1 VSAARGTSGPRRTA
15 IAGADVVDVVLVGS
29 RGAVEVVVVTTVVVD
44 VAVVVVVVV
53 VAREVV
59 EVVVEVLEAEG
70 ASPPRSAAR
79 IAATTRTAPAASDP
93 AMRALEVHRRI
104 GTNLTLTMAPAG
116 VRHQGRWSSC
126 ASIHEVARPHVV
138 IVGAGF
144 GGLDC
149 AKQLVNEPVDV
160 TIVDRHNFHT
170 FQPLLYQVA
179 TAGLASSDVAYPVRG
194 IFQDAAN
201 VRFRTGTVTGVDF
214 DAKHLAL
221 SDGATIPY
229 DTLVLALGATT
240 NFFGVEG
247 AAEHAFPLYGLQ
259 DAIRLRNH
267 VIAQFERADSDP
279 SLLDRGALTFVVLGG
294 GPTGVEMAGAL
305 TELFGMVFAKDF
317 RRLDVGAARVV
328 LVEMTDA
335 VLAPFSARAQRHAR
349 EELQHRGVEVRLG
362 ERVTSVGPDTVT
374 LASGEV
380 LKTGTVVW
388 AAGVRANPIAD
399 ALGVEQVRGGRIKVG
414 RDLRIAEQPDTFVI
428 GDLAAIEG
436 PGGVL
441 LPQVAQVA
449 KQSGHYVGKQIARSL
464 RGRSTK
470 PFRYFDKG
478 TMATIGRNA
487 AVADLPLR
495 IRLTGFVA
503 WVAWLFLHLLYLVGF
518 RNRLSV
524 LVSWGW
530 SYLTWDRGPRLI
542 LESDATARARP
553 SDT

>member
-1 VSAARGTSGPRRTA
+1 MTDGGRWHPRPR
-15 IAGADVVDVVLVGS
+15 
-29 RGAVEVVVVTTVVVD
+29 VVV
-44 VAVVVVVVV
+44 
-53 VAREVV
+53 
-59 EVVVEVLEAEG
+59 
-70 ASPPRSAAR
+70 
-79 IAATTRTAPAASDP
+79 
-93 AMRALEVHRRI
+93 
-104 GTNLTLTMAPAG
+104 
-116 VRHQGRWSSC
+116 
-126 ASIHEVARPHVV
+126 
-138 IVGAGF
+138 VGAGF

-149 AKQLVNEPVDV
+149 AKALINEPVDV

-179 TAGLASSDVAYPVRG
+179 TAGLAASDVAYPVRG

-201 VRFRTGTVTGVDF
+201 VRFRSGEVTGLDW
-214 DAKHLAL
+214 DRRRLAL
-221 SDGATIPY
+221 SDGAELPF
-229 DTLVLALGATT
+229 DNLVLAAGATT
-240 NFFGVEG
+240 NWFGVEG
-247 AAEHAFPLYGLQ
+247 AAEHAFPLYGLE

-267 VIAQFERADSDP
+267 VISQFERADAAMCVDGDCAQ
-279 SLLDRGALTFVVLGG
+279 LLDRGVLSFVVLGG
-294 GPTGVEMAGAL
+294 GPTGVETAGAL

-328 LVEMTDA
+328 LVEMAGA
-335 VLAPFSARAQRHAR
+335 VLGPFSRRAQLHAAEALR
-349 EELQHRGVEVRLG
+349 RRGVELRLD
-362 ERVTSVGPDTVT
+362 ERVASVGPESVT

-380 LKTGTVVW
+380 VPTCTAVW
-388 AAGVRANPIAD
+388 AAGVRANPLAD
-399 ALGVEQVRGGRIKVG
+399 LLGVEQAGGGRIVVTP
-414 RDLRIAEQPDTFVI
+414 DLRIPSHPEAFVI

-449 KQSGHYVGKQIARSL
+449 KQSGRYVGKAIARAQ
-464 RGRSTK
+464 RGRGTK
-470 PFRYFDKG
+470 SFRYIDKG

-487 AVADLPLR
+487 AVADLPLH

-542 LESDATARARP
+542 LEPGPSGCLSGGPGSAGRPIGSDVGDAPRA
-553 SDT
+553 

>member
-1 VSAARGTSGPRRTA
+1 MS
-15 IAGADVVDVVLVGS
+15 
-29 RGAVEVVVVTTVVVD
+29 
-44 VAVVVVVVV
+44 
-53 VAREVV
+53 
-59 EVVVEVLEAEG
+59 
-70 ASPPRSAAR
+70 
-79 IAATTRTAPAASDP
+79 
-93 AMRALEVHRRI
+93 
-104 GTNLTLTMAPAG
+104 
-116 VRHQGRWSSC
+116 
-126 ASIHEVARPHVV
+126 RPHVV

-201 VRFRTGTVTGVDF
+201 VRFRTGTVTGVDW
-214 DAKHLAL
+214 DARRLGLA
-221 SDGATIPY
+221 DGAEIGF
-229 DTLVLALGATT
+229 DVLVLALGAST
-240 NFFGVEG
+240 NWFGVEG
-247 AAEHAFPLYGLQ
+247 AAEHALPLYSLE

-267 VIAQFERADSDP
+267 VIRQFERADADASM
-279 SLLDRGALTFVVLGG
+279 LERGALGFVVLGG
-294 GPTGVEMAGAL
+294 GPTGVETAGAL

-328 LVEMTDA
+328 LLEMSDA
-335 VLAPFSARAQRHAR
+335 LLGPFSGRAQRHAR
-349 EELQHRGVEVRLG
+349 EQLQRRGVEVRLG
-362 ERVTSVGPDTVT
+362 ERVTAVGPDAVT

-380 LKTGTVVW
+380 IPTCTVVW
-388 AAGVRANPIAD
+388 AAGVRANPLAD
-399 ALGVEQVRGGRIKVG
+399 ALGVEQARGGRIVVG
-414 RDLRIAEQPDTFVI
+414 PDLRIPAHPEAFVI
-428 GDLAAIEG
+428 GDLAAIQG
-436 PGGVL
+436 AGGAL

-449 KQSGHYVGKQIARSL
+449 KQSGTYVGKQVSRSL
-464 RGRSTK
+464 RGRTAVK
-470 PFRYFDKG
+470 PFRYHDRG

-487 AVADLPLR
+487 AVADLPLH

-542 LESDATARARP
+542 LEPDDVTAAPATPAGP
-553 SDT
+553 SP

>member
-1 VSAARGTSGPRRTA
+1 
-15 IAGADVVDVVLVGS
+15 
-29 RGAVEVVVVTTVVVD
+29 
-44 VAVVVVVVV
+44 
-53 VAREVV
+53 
-59 EVVVEVLEAEG
+59 
-70 ASPPRSAAR
+70 
-79 IAATTRTAPAASDP
+79 
-93 AMRALEVHRRI
+93 
-104 GTNLTLTMAPAG
+104 
-116 VRHQGRWSSC
+116 
-126 ASIHEVARPHVV
+126 VARPHVV

-144 GGLDC
+144 GGIDC
-149 AKQLVNEPVDV
+149 AKELVNEPVDV

-179 TAGLASSDVAYPVRG
+179 TAGLSSSDVAYPVRG
-194 IFQDAAN
+194 IFQDATN

-214 DAKHLAL
+214 DAKRLAMADGTDL
-221 SDGATIPY
+221 SY

-240 NFFGVEG
+240 NWFGVDG
-247 AAEHAFPLYGLQ
+247 AAEHAFPLYGLE
-259 DAIRLRNH
+259 DAIRVRNH
-267 VIAQFERADSDP
+267 VITQFEHADSDAR
-279 SLLDRGALTFVVLGG
+279 LLEGGALTFVVLGG
-294 GPTGVEMAGAL
+294 GPTGVETAGAL

-335 VLAPFSARAQRHAR
+335 VLGPFSGRAQRHAR
-349 EELQHRGVEVRLG
+349 EQLQRRGVDVRLG
-362 ERVTSVGPDTVT
+362 ERVTAVGPDSVT

-380 LKTGTVVW
+380 LPTRTVVW
-388 AAGVRANPIAD
+388 AAGVRANPLAD
-399 ALGVEQVRGGRIKVG
+399 VLDVEQGRGGRIVVT
-414 RDLRIAEQPDTFVI
+414 RDLRIPSHPEVFVL

-436 PGGVL
+436 AGGAL

-449 KQSGHYVGKQIARSL
+449 KQSGKYVGKHIARDR
-464 RGRSTK
+464 RGRTSGA
-470 PFRYFDKG
+470 FRYRDKG

-487 AVADLPLR
+487 AVADLPLH

-542 LESDATARARP
+542 IEPVDVTSPAQANRP
-553 SDT
+553 ER

>member
-1 VSAARGTSGPRRTA
+1 
-15 IAGADVVDVVLVGS
+15 
-29 RGAVEVVVVTTVVVD
+29 
-44 VAVVVVVVV
+44 
-53 VAREVV
+53 
-59 EVVVEVLEAEG
+59 
-70 ASPPRSAAR
+70 
-79 IAATTRTAPAASDP
+79 
-93 AMRALEVHRRI
+93 M
-104 GTNLTLTMAPAG
+104 
-116 VRHQGRWSSC
+116 
-126 ASIHEVARPHVV
+126 V

-149 AKQLVNEPVDV
+149 AKQLINEPLDV

-179 TAGLASSDVAYPVRG
+179 TAGLSSSDVAYPVRG

-201 VRFRTGTVTGVDF
+201 VRFRTGEVRAVDWHAKRLTLADGSDLAF
-214 DAKHLAL
+214 DN
-221 SDGATIPY
+221 
-229 DTLVLALGATT
+229 LVLAVGATT
-240 NFFGVEG
+240 NWFGVEG
-247 AAEHAFPLYGLQ
+247 AAEHAFPLYGLE

-267 VIAQFERADSDP
+267 VISQFERADHDSAHGAGP
-279 SLLDRGALTFVVLGG
+279 SVDTGALTFVVLGG

-328 LVEMTDA
+328 LLEMTDA
-335 VLAPFSARAQRHAR
+335 VLGPFSERAQRHAAEQLR
-349 EELQHRGVEVRLG
+349 ARGVDVRVG
-362 ERVTSVGPDTVT
+362 ERVLAVGPGKVT

-380 LKTGTVVW
+380 IPTRTVVW
-388 AAGVRANPIAD
+388 AAGVRANPLAD
-399 ALGVEQVRGGRIKVG
+399 RLGVDQARGGRIVVTAQ
-414 RDLRIAEQPDTFVI
+414 LRIPEHPESFAI

-449 KQSGHYVGKQIARSL
+449 KQSGKYVGRLLARSP
-464 RGRSTK
+464 RGRTTR
-470 PFRYFDKG
+470 PFRYRDRG
-478 TMATIGRNA
+478 TMATIGRHA
-487 AVADLPLR
+487 AVADLPLK

-518 RNRLSV
+518 RNRVSV

-542 LESDATARARP
+542 LEPNHDEVPPETH
-553 SDT
+553 

>member
-1 VSAARGTSGPRRTA
+1 
-15 IAGADVVDVVLVGS
+15 
-29 RGAVEVVVVTTVVVD
+29 
-44 VAVVVVVVV
+44 
-53 VAREVV
+53 
-59 EVVVEVLEAEG
+59 
-70 ASPPRSAAR
+70 
-79 IAATTRTAPAASDP
+79 
-93 AMRALEVHRRI
+93 
-104 GTNLTLTMAPAG
+104 MAK
-116 VRHQGRWSSC
+116 
-126 ASIHEVARPHVV
+126 RPHVV
-138 IVGAGF
+138 VVGAGF

-149 AKQLVNEPVDV
+149 AKELVNEPVDV
-160 TIVDRHNFHT
+160 TIIDRHNFHT

-201 VRFRTGTVTGVDF
+201 VRFRTGTVTGVDL
-214 DAKHLAL
+214 DVRRVVLG
-221 SDGATIPY
+221 DGTSVAY
-229 DTLVLALGATT
+229 DRLVLAVGATT
-240 NFFGVEG
+240 NWFGVDG
-247 AAEHAFPLYGLQ
+247 AAQHAFPLYGLE

-267 VIAQFERADSDP
+267 VIAQFEHADADASAIE
-279 SLLDRGALTFVVLGG
+279 RGALTFVVLGG
-294 GPTGVEMAGAL
+294 GPTGVETAGAL

-328 LVEMTDA
+328 LLEMTDA
-335 VLAPFSARAQRHAR
+335 VLGPFSPRAQRHAC
-349 EELQHRGVEVRLG
+349 EQLQRRGVEVRLG
-362 ERVTSVGPDTVT
+362 ERVVSVGPGDVT

-380 LKTGTVVW
+380 LPTCTVVW

-399 ALGVEQVRGGRIKVG
+399 ALGVEQVRGGRIKVTP
-414 RDLRIAEQPDTFVI
+414 DLRVPSHPEVSVI

-436 PGGVL
+436 PGGHL

-449 KQSGHYVGKQIARSL
+449 KQSGRYVGKQNARSR
-464 RGRSTK
+464 RGRSTT
-470 PFRYFDKG
+470 PFRYYDKA

-542 LESDATARARP
+542 IEPVEP
-553 SDT
+553 SG